1 MGPRLAF
8 VLHNGQI
15 LVVPGLRGHPGGGL
29 TSLSSAGRG
38 GICAGGPQRGGQR
51 PRAGPG
57 CTPVLS
63 PAACAGGRTSTD
75 AARPGDVSRPV
86 PSREGVRRAASP
98 ARPAGEESACPQGRV
113 EGGAGTFSRP
123 RCRPRPPPQESA
135 PRFVSFC
142 FVPVA
147 LRGSTPC
154 VASQCGSGFVSG
166 LLPFH
171 SGCPSHVSGC
181 GVAPAF
187 PTLRYQNC
195 GFKSYNFIYY
205 LTTKII
211 NNSWFHSS
219 LADRCFWIHL
229 CRAGFPQVAEHL
241 EG

>member
-38 GICAGGPQRGGQR
+38 GICAGGRQ
-51 PRAGPG
+51 
-57 CTPVLS
+57 
-63 PAACAGGRTSTD
+63 
-75 AARPGDVSRPV
+75 
-86 PSREGVRRAASP
+86 RAASAP
-98 ARPAGEESACPQGRV
+98 GPGLAAPQSSRPRPALAARRPPMLRIPGTCHARSQAGKACEGRRALRALLGRNPRVPRGRV

-166 LLPFH
+166 LLPFP

-205 LTTKII
+205 LTKK
-211 NNSWFHSS
+211 NNK
-219 LADRCFWIHL
+219 
-229 CRAGFPQVAEHL
+229 
-241 EG
+241 